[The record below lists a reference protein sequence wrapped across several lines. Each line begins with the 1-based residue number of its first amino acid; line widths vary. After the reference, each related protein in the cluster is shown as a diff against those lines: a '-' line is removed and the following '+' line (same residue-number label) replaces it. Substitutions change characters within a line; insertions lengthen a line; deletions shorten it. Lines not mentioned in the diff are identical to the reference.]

1 MTATTTTTTNDA
13 PRFRPTGAHRALWLA
28 REPRVLVEGPAG
40 TGKTRNE
47 LERVNALA
55 WEFPGSRHL
64 ICRKTRASMSESVL
78 VTWERDVHSASMHL
92 FGNVRRQNRETY
104 RYANGSVVVV
114 GGLDRPERTYSAE
127 YDTVTVFESTE
138 CTENDI
144 EQLLRA
150 LRSGRMPWQQ
160 LVCDCNPAAER
171 HWLNVRAEQGWFRR
185 IVTRIADNPRFM
197 VDGALTA
204 DGARFMQSVEALTGH
219 RRARL
224 LDGRWCSA
232 EGVVYD
238 EFDAAV
244 HVIDAMPDGW
254 ESWRKYRAI
263 DFGFNDPFVCL
274 WFADD
279 GESLYLYREVYMSGR
294 LVEDHARAI
303 VALSGAE
310 QYEFTV
316 ADHDRED
323 RETLHRHGVFTT
335 PAQKDIDA
343 GLDAVR
349 ARIRVRANGRPG
361 LFVLRSALV
370 ERDRRL
376 EQSRRPT
383 STRDE
388 FDSYV
393 WATRRDGAVRDMPVD
408 RDNHGMDALRYA
420 VMGVDCNAAGGSY
433 IGVVEW

>member
-1 MTATTTTTTNDA
+1 
-13 PRFRPTGAHRALWLA
+13 
-28 REPRVLVEGPAG
+28 
-40 TGKTRNE
+40 
-47 LERVNALA
+47 
-55 WEFPGSRHL
+55 
-64 ICRKTRASMSESVL
+64 MSESVL
-78 VTWERDVHSASMHL
+78 VTWERDVQSAHMHM

-197 VDGALTA
+197 RDGVLTE
-204 DGARFMQSVEALTGH
+204 DGRRFMQSVEALTGH

-244 HVIDAMPDGW
+244 HVVDALPDGW
-254 ESWRKYRAI
+254 QAWRKYRAI

-279 GESLYLYREVYMSGR
+279 GESLWMYREVYMSGR
-294 LVEDHARAI
+294 LVEDHARTI
-303 VALSGAE
+303 VALSGDE

-323 RETLHRHGVFTT
+323 RETLHRHGVKTV

-349 ARIRVRANGRPG
+349 SRIRVRPNGRPG
-361 LFVLRSALV
+361 LYVLRSALV

-388 FDSYV
+388 FDAYV
-393 WATRRDGAVRDMPVD
+393 WATRRDGAVRDMPMD
-408 RDNHGMDALRYA
+408 RDNHGMDALRYV
-420 VMGVDCNAAGGSY
+420 VMGVDCNATGGTY